1 MEANLNDD
9 GDFRLWSI
17 FNQASEAAIKV
28 VDNELYR
35 KLDISYIQLGVMY
48 VVKHATKP
56 LSATEISRIL
66 LREPHTTAA
75 LINRMEKNG
84 VIKKTKDLRMKNIKR
99 ISLSRKG
106 EELYDKAMELK
117 IPSMLLSCLSSEEK
131 ENLLRCSEKIRNE
144 ALNQLTVRR
153 LWEPLFG

>member
-1 MEANLNDD
+1 MVENYTKDD
-9 GDFRLWSI
+9 DFKLWSI

-28 VDNELYR
+28 VDNELFR
-35 KLDISYIQLGVMY
+35 KLDLSYIQLGVMY
-48 VVKHATKP
+48 VVKHSSKP

-84 VIKKTKDLRMKNIKR
+84 VIKKTKDSRMKNIKR

-106 EELYDKAMELK
+106 EELYDKAME
-117 IPSMLLSCLSSEEK
+117 IGMPSSLLACLSSEEK
-131 ENLLRCSEKIRNE
+131 ETLLKCSEKIRSE
-144 ALNQLTVRR
+144 ALSQLTVRR